1 MLYAELVKKAIEMI
15 ENDDDLFVELVNE
28 LDSWNGYA
36 DEYRCYGMYDL
47 DDLLYGKKPTEILDL
62 VCDDFNVRDE
72 YFYWDLWGLHSTDY
86 IIDVYKDNTT
96 AEEVFDNVLD
106 NLPHIYTSN
115 TDFADLMEEIDELR
129 TAAETEEEDE

>member
-28 LDSWNGYA
+28 LDSWNGYTN
-36 DEYRCYGMYDL
+36 EYRCYDMYDL

-72 YFYWDLWGLHSTDY
+72 FFYWDMWGLHSTDY

-96 AEEVFDNVLD
+96 AEEVFDNVLE
-106 NLPHIYTSN
+106 NLCNIYIS
-115 TDFADLMEEIDELR
+115 DSEFKDLMEEIDELR
-129 TAAETEEEDE
+129 TAAETEDENE